1 MVDEATVLGFTGFG
15 FLLGVF
21 SIPLS
26 EMAEG
31 PAFAL
36 SVFGAPFTITANPL
50 LVPIVWLA
58 LGVSLSRRRPLVDA
72 SVARR
77 ASRRDAVVCEN
88 MKTGS
93 LAEKWALQKRLLSAD
108 PVVTPALCLVYV
120 AGYTGAW
127 TLVVRARR
135 AA

>member
-36 SVFGAPFTITANPL
+36 NVFGAPFTITANPL

-58 LGVSLSRRRPLVDA
+58 LGVSPSRRRPLVDA
-72 SVARR
+72 SVGSSCIS
-77 ASRRDAVVCEN
+77 SRRRGV
-88 MKTGS
+88 
-93 LAEKWALQKRLLSAD
+93 
-108 PVVTPALCLVYV
+108 
-120 AGYTGAW
+120 
-127 TLVVRARR
+127 
-135 AA
+135 